1 MVKKEDIVG
10 NWLVRYT
17 KMPLEAF
24 SQHVLLTNFNHY
36 VDLFCDHMGVPR
48 MGYDANMRAATAGG
62 SLGGFAGLAL
72 GSRSFGCGSRNFLFR
87 HNT

>member
-24 SQHVLLTNFNHY
+24 SQHALLTNINHY

-48 MGYDANMRAATAGG
+48 VGYDANMRAATAGG
-62 SLGGFAGLAL
+62 ITVAIVSGLIVSLIFKP
-72 GSRSFGCGSRNFLFR
+72 RDK
-87 HNT
+87 T